1 MDDITPRTSA
11 PEGWLEALNRSDAQL
26 AAGQVVSGA
35 VVMAKLRATIDR
47 LEAKQAGTAQAKV
60 AARR

>member
-11 PEGWLEALNRSDAQL
+11 PVGWIEALDRSDAQL
-26 AAGQVVSGA
+26 AAGQVVSGTK
-35 VVMAKLRATIDR
+35 VMAKLRAAIDR
-47 LEAKQAGTAQAKV
+47 LEAKRASDAQTKV